1 MFAIIGLSNKREVSG
16 LNLQIEMISV
26 FATDGSIT
34 PLRFRLENE
43 DHCLQTVAISQV
55 VSVKPICFAGI
66 DAIQYLCKATI
77 EEKEKLFE
85 LRYTV
90 KTHRWTLF
98 LVVY

>member
-1 MFAIIGLSNKREVSG
+1 MELSNRREVRG

-43 DHCLQTVAISQV
+43 EHCLQTVVISQV
-55 VSVKPICFAGI
+55 VSVKPICFAGV
-66 DAIQYLCKATI
+66 DAIQYLCKAI
-77 EEKEKLFE
+77 AEEGEKLFE

-98 LVVY
+98 RVVY

>member
-1 MFAIIGLSNKREVSG
+1 MKISKKREGNG

-26 FATDGSIT
+26 FSTDGSIT

-43 DHCLQTVAISQV
+43 EHCLETVVISQV
-55 VSVKPICFAGI
+55 VSAKPICFAGI
-66 DAIQYLCKATI
+66 DAIQYLCKAVV

-85 LRYTV
+85 VRYTV

-98 LVVY
+98 RVVY